1 MDTKKLLITAN
12 ALEITEAQGVTP
24 RFASTADTVTVC
36 FEGAAKSKVKLA
48 VYCYDG
54 EGRESEV
61 SVSEHAV
68 GADGSVLA
76 EFSFDPVSLAVYKG
90 ACEFRVTVS
99 GEGLSVRDFS
109 VSEKSAEAV
118 DNSEDTLDNT
128 TVMADGTKGVF
139 VTLRNGERVV
149 VPRVPKK
156 ALFIGN
162 SLVFGMFM
170 RYGMCASAPDK
181 DYYHYVT
188 EYIRKFE
195 PDCVF
200 AKQYGSFFEH
210 SESVEAFDAWFYN
223 DDRSTGKGAV
233 ENLTDDL
240 DLIFLQM
247 GDNVNTDLK
256 QKTFNEVTA
265 ELLIERIKE
274 RCPRARIIWIHG
286 WYNYERTAEK
296 IKELC
301 QRWGIERVDMSGLRS
316 KENEGHA
323 QKTCI
328 GADGS
333 VCEVS
338 PRWVTHP
345 GDLGMQKI
353 ADKIIR
359 KLKL

>member
-1 MDTKKLLITAN
+1 
-12 ALEITEAQGVTP
+12 
-24 RFASTADTVTVC
+24 
-36 FEGAAKSKVKLA
+36 
-48 VYCYDG
+48 
-54 EGRESEV
+54 
-61 SVSEHAV
+61 
-68 GADGSVLA
+68 
-76 EFSFDPVSLAVYKG
+76 
-90 ACEFRVTVS
+90 
-99 GEGLSVRDFS
+99 
-109 VSEKSAEAV
+109 
-118 DNSEDTLDNT
+118 
-128 TVMADGTKGVF
+128 
-139 VTLRNGERVV
+139 
-149 VPRVPKK
+149 
-156 ALFIGN
+156 
-162 SLVFGMFM
+162 
-170 RYGMCASAPDK
+170 
-181 DYYHYVT
+181 
-188 EYIRKFE
+188 
-195 PDCVF
+195 
-200 AKQYGSFFEH
+200 
-210 SESVEAFDAWFYN
+210 
-223 DDRSTGKGAV
+223 
-233 ENLTDDL
+233 
-240 DLIFLQM
+240 M